1 MSVKDGGRCCILICL
16 IFASSS
22 FSADALPLSAAPS
35 PLLKLWGKE
44 PSTAA
49 AQGYQALDAGEL
61 EKAEASFNAAITA
74 DKLDAAAL
82 SGLARLAASKNQFQ
96 RELELHCAA
105 VVAAYGA
112 SPLAESEIEAAFSVL
127 RFCKDPARFRGLILH
142 TYPFTQGPRDT
153 LDECNT
159 QWFIDAG
166 NYAEAAKASA
176 HLNYVSNFMLIGPFD
191 NRDKAGFEAV
201 QEPEKNIDVDKE
213 SEGRSRRVRW
223 QPLNAATL
231 DGRIWLNEIFEPNI
245 HALAYA
251 ATLVKVWQ
259 DTPAFLHAG
268 CAGALKAWVNGELVG
283 AISEYNDYGA
293 DKVNTHVMLRRGWNL
308 IVLKSAVE
316 EETQWGFSLRLSAPN
331 NRLDFFKTAD
341 DFKTALAEW
350 KVENPKRPAL
360 ALPEIADERLDAV
373 LRAHILA
380 NPNDAL
386 ALASYGALME
396 SHKLGEARNASSDAP
411 SSERYLRAA
420 IALAPKNPLY
430 RIQLANLADDNNEA
444 RVAAESVAKTHPD
457 LPALLETQISLADK
471 SRLEIKAEELARN
484 AWKSLGAERCGD
496 SALALARIRAE
507 KGERAEAWAILKQ
520 FNEQHPYHA
529 AAWNQRIDWEDSS
542 LLRQAA
548 TEKALSFCG
557 GDRALIA
564 KHIDDLERLG
574 KSLEA
579 ARLAASNLSA
589 SPFSVSAVRFA
600 ASEYRR
606 AGYLENARRIIDA
619 ALRNA
624 PEQPELLALSAHLK
638 HHAGHPA
645 EAAALLKRALEL
657 KPNAPEYKDYL
668 ALLDAGKTLD
678 REFFAP
684 YDIALK
690 DLPVPNAADFPKDNI
705 VKMLNQEV
713 VRVNPNGSASRMIHI
728 VGKILR
734 TAGIAELQNHQIYY
748 EPNRQTVD
756 ILRAAVITPD
766 GRELSRAS
774 VRDRSTSAAMGVETL
789 IYDEH
794 HLKQVSFS
802 DLEPGCIVD
811 LQYTIRDHGDNIYG
825 DYFAD
830 SFYFNDGHA
839 LMRAQYVLDYP
850 KSLPVQSKTHGT
862 AAPAQRVETHDP
874 ARETVKWEL
883 VNMAGVKREFSMPPL
898 VDGLAQ
904 LQLSTMKSWQEVG
917 AWFWNLARDQ
927 VVVNEEMRREIAIII
942 KDAKSDTDKLR
953 AIHDWVIRKIRYLG
967 IEFGRN
973 GYKPHKAIESYKA
986 LYGDCKDT
994 ATLITAMLKS
1004 IGIDSKLVLI
1014 RTVNSG
1020 AISPDS
1026 LPMPNLYNH
1035 CIAYVPNVD
1044 GKAYWIDG
1052 TTDFYRLGEVPSAD
1066 RGANVLVAGP
1076 EGGAFMKIPQS
1087 LAEENRIEQAFDVG
1101 VTKTGSAKMTLK
1113 DTRSGQFAPI
1123 LRESIETPGR
1133 FERSMKDYAARRFNG
1148 AELKKIKSS
1157 DPLDQGPAWSEIEI
1171 DVPSLGSSSGDRLSL
1186 PACFEPLN
1194 LTQRY
1199 APEPRR
1205 VNDIQFYTPWSRKTT
1220 IRYVFEPGMKIS
1232 SLPKEE
1238 RLTLPSGRYSR
1249 SVKQNGNELLIDE
1262 LLEFPST
1269 RIPAAEY
1276 DAFKNLC
1283 QRVDELLDQKVLIQ
1297 N

>member
-1 MSVKDGGRCCILICL
+1 MSVKDRGRFCILLYL
-16 IFASSS
+16 IFVAPSFCADAPASS
-22 FSADALPLSAAPS
+22 A
-35 PLLKLWGKE
+35 LLKLWGKV
-44 PSTAA
+44 PSIPAL
-49 AQGYQALDAGEL
+49 QGYQALDTGEL
-61 EKAEASFNAAITA
+61 EKAEASFNAALTA
-74 DKLDAAAL
+74 DQLDAAAL

-96 RELELHCAA
+96 RELELHCDAA
-105 VVAAYGA
+105 AAAGE
-112 SPLAESEIEAAFSVL
+112 SPLAANEIETAYAVL
-127 RFCKDPARFRGLILH
+127 RFCKDP
-142 TYPFTQGPRDT
+142 TPFTRLLHEKYVFSQGASDT
-153 LDECNT
+153 LHECAT

-166 NYAEAAKASA
+166 DYAAAAKVSVP
-176 HLNYVSNFMLIGPFD
+176 LNYCSKFMLIGPFD
-191 NRDKAGFEAV
+191 NRDKAGFEAL
-201 QEPEKNIDVDKE
+201 QEPEKGIDFEKE
-213 SEGRSRRVRW
+213 CEGRSRRVRW
-223 QPLNAATL
+223 HPLNAATL

-245 HALAYA
+245 HALAFA
-251 ATLVKVWQ
+251 ATLVKVEQ
-259 DTPAFLHAG
+259 DTPVFLRAG
-268 CAGALKAWVNGELVG
+268 CAGALKAWVNGELAG

-293 DKVNTHVMLRRGWNL
+293 DKLNAHVTLRKGWNL

-316 EETQWGFSLRLSAPN
+316 EETQWGFSLRLSAAAGGEFN
-331 NRLDFFKTAD
+331 FKTAD
-341 DFKTALAEW
+341 DFKSALAEW
-350 KVENPKRPAL
+350 KAEHPKRPAL
-360 ALPEIADERLDAV
+360 NVPKLADLRLAAV

-380 NPNDAL
+380 HPNDAL

-396 SHKLGEARNASSDAP
+396 SHKLGEARNASTDAP
-411 SSERYLRAA
+411 SPEKYLRAA
-420 IALAPKNPLY
+420 MALAPKNPLY
-430 RIQLANLADDNNEA
+430 RMQLANLADDNNEA
-444 RVAAESVAKTHPD
+444 RVAAESAAKTHPD
-457 LPALLETQISLADK
+457 LPALLETQIALADK
-471 SRLEIKAEELARN
+471 SHLEIKAEELARK
-484 AWKSLGAERCGD
+484 AWKTLGAERCGD
-496 SALALARIRAE
+496 SVLALARIRAE
-507 KGERAEAWAILKQ
+507 KGERAEAWAMLTQ

-548 TEKALSFCG
+548 TEKALTFCG

-564 KHIDDLERLG
+564 KHIDDLDRLG
-574 KSLEA
+574 KSLDA

-638 HHAGHPA
+638 HHAGHPT

-690 DLPVPNAADFPKDNI
+690 DLPVPNPADFPKDNV

-734 TAGIAELQNHQIYY
+734 PAGVAELQHHNIYY
-748 EPNRQTVD
+748 EPNTQTVD
-756 ILRAAVITPD
+756 ILRAAVIMPD

-774 VRDRSTSAAMGVETL
+774 IRDRSTSAAMGVETL

-830 SFYFNDGHA
+830 SFYFNDGHP

-850 KSLPVQSKTHGT
+850 KSLPVQSRTQGT
-862 AAPAQRVETHDP
+862 AAPAQRVETKDP

-883 VNMAGVKREFSMPPL
+883 ANTPGLPREYAMPPL

-917 AWFWNLARDQ
+917 AWFWNLAKDQ
-927 VVVNEEMRREIAIII
+927 VVVNEEMRREIAVII
-942 KDAKSDTDKLR
+942 KDAKTDTDKLR

-1004 IGIDSKLVLI
+1004 IGIESKLVLI

-1052 TTDFYRLGEVPSAD
+1052 TTDFFRLGEVPSAD

-1087 LAEENRIEQAFDVG
+1087 AAGDNRIEQVFDVSVSKSG
-1101 VTKTGSAKMTLK
+1101 GAKLILK
-1113 DTRSGQFAPI
+1113 DTRAGQFAPI

-1157 DPLDQGPAWSEIEI
+1157 DPLDQGPAWSEIEL
-1171 DVPSLGSSSGDRLSL
+1171 DVPQLGSSSGDRLSL

-1199 APEPRR
+1199 APEARR
-1205 VNDIQFYTPWSRKTT
+1205 VSDLQFYTPWSRKTT
-1220 IRYVFEPGMKIS
+1220 IRYTFEPGAKFS

-1238 RLTLPSGRYSR
+1238 SLKLPSGSYSR
-1249 SVKQNGNELLIDE
+1249 SVKQTGAEILIDE
-1262 LLEFPST
+1262 LLELPST

-1276 DAFKNLC
+1276 EAFKNLC